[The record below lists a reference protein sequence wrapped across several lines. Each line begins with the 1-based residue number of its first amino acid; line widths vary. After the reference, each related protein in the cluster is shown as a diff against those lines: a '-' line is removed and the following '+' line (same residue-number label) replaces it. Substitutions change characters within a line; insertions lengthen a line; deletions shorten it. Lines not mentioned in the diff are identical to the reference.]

1 MRTLCVSG
9 TFLLI
14 VLTMKVDFTLCREPV
29 QDFVEHVM
37 SECHFTNGT
46 EKVRLLERYFYNQEE
61 FVYFDSDIGEFIA
74 KTEFGRPTAEYWNK
88 NKELIEQKRASVE
101 TFCKYD
107 YEILHSVT
115 ADRRVEPTVKISI
128 MKTGEGSQT
137 LEQLLVCN
145 VNGFFPPEIEVKW
158 FRNGVEETAQVQSTE
173 LFHNGD
179 WTNQIMVMLETMLS
193 KNDEFI
199 CKVHHSSLKSPL
211 RVYWKPDTSDA
222 GKTKRVTGIV
232 GFVLGAVFLIAGLII
247 YLRNQK
253 VRTSFGDPQNES
265 FIQG

>member
-115 ADRRVEPTVKISI
+115 ADRRVKPTAKISV
-128 MKTGEGSQT
+128 MNPNKEFDTQEHMA
-137 LEQLLVCN
+137 VCN
-145 VNGFFPPEIEVKW
+145 VNGFYPSKIQVKW
-158 FRNGVEETAQVQSTE
+158 YKNGQEQLAQVQSSD
-173 LFHNGD
+173 LYQNGD
-179 WTNQIMVMLETMLS
+179 WTFQIMVMLETVLQRGD
-193 KNDEFI
+193 KFTCE
-199 CKVHHSSLKSPL
+199 VHHDSLENPL
-211 RVYWKPDTSDA
+211 TVDWIPEASDA
-222 GKTKRVTGIV
+222 AKNKMATGIV
-232 GFVLGAVFLIAGLII
+232 GFVLGTVFIIVGLII
-247 YLRNQK
+247 YLRSKKGATFHNA
-253 VRTSFGDPQNES
+253 PQNER
-265 FIQG
+265 FLPG